1 MEREGDG
8 ERQAG
13 CRGSLRSS
21 GTPFGVYKTTCPTP
35 TSTENQERGPLHV
48 PICMQPDPSAE
59 GSRSLSL
66 HQPWQAQWTLEDWV
80 VGALEMHLSREEPTR
95 EARWSSSEVLSLTP
109 ASELELVPE
118 RECMCVCK
126 GMHLSG
132 ILWIRMWCRSVP
144 VRTHTHLYIHVY
156 VESFFP

>member
-59 GSRSLSL
+59 GSRSPSL

-132 ILWIRMWCRSVP
+132 LLWIRMWCRSVP